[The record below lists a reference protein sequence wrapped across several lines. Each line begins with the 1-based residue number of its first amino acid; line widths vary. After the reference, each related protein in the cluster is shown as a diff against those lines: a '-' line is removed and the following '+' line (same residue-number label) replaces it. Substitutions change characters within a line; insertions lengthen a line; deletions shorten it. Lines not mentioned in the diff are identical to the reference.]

1 MSRGLLVF
9 DMDGVLV
16 DVSASYREAIRQTV
30 EHFTSAPL
38 SFEEIQ
44 DYKNAGGWN
53 NDWALSHRIS
63 QDRGVDVGYEAVV
76 EEFQRRFLGESF
88 NGLILRETW
97 IARDGLLEDLALR
110 FRLAVFT
117 GRERA
122 EALHTLSRFAPMIT
136 FEPVVCD
143 EDVAKK
149 KPHPEGLQHIQ
160 KMFPGEELIY
170 VGDTVDDARSAR
182 AANVRFIGIA
192 SSNNPRV
199 ADLRALLAAEGAI
212 AVIDN
217 INEMEPVLNS

>member
-1 MSRGLLVF
+1 MRRGLLVF

-30 EHFTSAPL
+30 EHFTGAPVA
-38 SFEEIQ
+38 FEEIQ

-63 QDRGVDVGYEAVV
+63 QDRGVTVSYEAVV

-88 NGLILRETW
+88 DGLIQRETW
-97 IARDGLLEDLALR
+97 IAREGLLESFASE

-122 EALHTLSRFAPMIT
+122 EAHHTLSRFAPALS
-136 FEPVVCD
+136 FHPVVCD
-143 EDVAKK
+143 EDVAEK
-149 KPHPEGLQHIQ
+149 KPHPEGIQ
-160 KMFPGEELIY
+160 RIQAMFPGETLIY

-182 AANVRFIGIA
+182 AAGVPFIGIA
-192 SSNNPRV
+192 ASGGPRPE
-199 ADLRALLAAEGAI
+199 ALRKLLAAEQAI

-217 INEMEPVLNS
+217 INEMEAVVYA